1 LGTIGR
7 LSLKQTDTFRNQ
19 RGQILIS
26 WLTNLRAGTVIPAH
40 PLALNAQRKLDERRQ
55 RALTRYY
62 LAAGAKGVAVGVHT
76 TQFEIHNPSTGLL
89 RPVLELAI
97 AECKSPG
104 LIKIAGVCGE
114 TRQAVCEAEMAKSIG
129 YDLGLLSLADLS
141 EATVDELIAH
151 VTTIADILP
160 VMGFY
165 LQPAVKGRAL
175 PYEFWRRMVEIQN
188 VVAIKVAPFNRYR
201 TLDVIRAVLDS
212 GRAHDIALY
221 TGNDDNIIAD
231 LLTPFRF
238 GNVETVFAG
247 ALLGQFANWTYK
259 AVEILERIKVARTN
273 GHRDA
278 LDLLALGQELTDAN
292 AAIFDFA
299 NGYRG
304 CIPGIH
310 EVLRRQGLLEG
321 RWCLDPHEELS
332 PGQNEEIDRVLRS
345 YPHLADDEF
354 VARHIDQWLD

>member
-1 LGTIGR
+1 MRSG
-7 LSLKQTDTFRNQ
+7 
-19 RGQILIS
+19 
-26 WLTNLRAGTVIPAH
+26 AVIPAH
-40 PLALNAQRKLDERRQ
+40 PLALNAQRELDERSQ

-97 AECKSPG
+97 AECRGPG
-104 LIKIAGVCGE
+104 LIKVAGICGQ
-114 TRQAVCEAEMAKSIG
+114 TRQAVCEAEMAKSLG

-141 EATVDELIAH
+141 DATIDELISH
-151 VTTIADILP
+151 IVTIADILP

-165 LQPAVKGRAL
+165 LQPAVKGRIL
-175 PYEFWRRMVEIQN
+175 PYEFWRRMAEIEN

-201 TLDVIRAVLDS
+201 TLDVVRAVADS
-212 GRAHDIALY
+212 GRAQEIALY

-238 GNVETVFAG
+238 GNVETAFAG

-259 AVEILERIKVARTN
+259 AVEILERTKSARVGQQQN
-273 GHRDA
+273 V
-278 LDLLALGQELTDAN
+278 LELLALGQQLTDAN
-292 AAIFDFA
+292 SAIFDFA

-310 EVLRRQGLLEG
+310 EILRRQGLLKG
-321 RWCLDPHEELS
+321 RWCLDPHEDLS
-332 PGQNEEIDRVLRS
+332 GGQSEEIDRILRS
-345 YPHLADDEF
+345 YPHLTDDEF
-354 VARHIDQWLD
+354 VASHIDEWLS

>member
-1 LGTIGR
+1 
-7 LSLKQTDTFRNQ
+7 
-19 RGQILIS
+19 
-26 WLTNLRAGTVIPAH
+26 
-40 PLALNAQRKLDERRQ
+40 LDERSQ

-97 AECKSPG
+97 TECRGPG
-104 LIKIAGVCGE
+104 LIRVAGICGQ
-114 TRQAVCEAEMAKSIG
+114 TRQAVCEAEMAKSLG

-141 EATVDELIAH
+141 DATVDELISH
-151 VTTIADILP
+151 TVTIADILP

-165 LQPAVKGRAL
+165 LQPAVKGRIL
-175 PYEFWRRMVEIQN
+175 PYEFWRRMAEIEN

-201 TLDVIRAVLDS
+201 TLDVVRAVADS
-212 GRAHDIALY
+212 GRSQEIALY

-238 GNVETVFAG
+238 GGVETVFAG

-259 AVEILERIKVARTN
+259 AVEILERTKAARTGQQN
-273 GHRDA
+273 V
-278 LDLLALGQELTDAN
+278 LDLLALGQQLTDAN
-292 AAIFDFA
+292 SAIFDFA

-310 EVLRRQGLLEG
+310 EILRRQGLLKG
-321 RWCLDPHEELS
+321 RWCLDPHEDLS
-332 PGQNEEIDRVLRS
+332 GGQSEEIDRILRS
-345 YPHLADDEF
+345 YPHLTDDEF
-354 VARHIDQWLD
+354 VARHIDEWLS